1 MKQILVAIVF
11 MLSTCRVFGQ
21 APTQHITIGASVVA
35 LTEARVALK
44 DTPQSGLAKNIP
56 TTQGGVLVIQ
66 VIPDGAFARAGIMDA
81 DIIVRVGST
90 MIKSREEFLDWML
103 TAGFGKNFKVEL
115 LRNQPDGKWAR
126 QIVSFES
133 APLEPDPSVAIAAT
147 QAVRIKRLELENQ
160 KLLVKILALESQ
172 LKSTPLP
179 TKTPDTP
186 TAAPPPPPNPRRK
199 GTSQASDLSIKCGD
213 IEVAVVDYGVGK
225 IALTTLSSE
234 GMTDQIYYFVKLQ
247 INNLSLTK
255 KYDYRTFRGRDF
267 SISQDFA
274 SAKDNFGNNL
284 KRIDFGF
291 ASQVNG
297 AIKGLESLYPNS
309 SLKDILVFERPVD
322 GATSVSIKF
331 PPANIGGKGELIT
344 VELLNK

>member
-21 APTQHITIGASVVA
+21 APTQHIIIGANVVA

-90 MIKSREEFLDWML
+90 MIKSREAFLDWML

-147 QAVRIKRLELENQ
+147 QAVRIKQLELENQ
-160 KLLVKILALESQ
+160 NLLVKILALESQ

-179 TKTPDTP
+179 TKTPD
-186 TAAPPPPPNPRRK
+186 K
-199 GTSQASDLSIKCGD
+199 GTSRASDLSIKCGD

-267 SISQDFA
+267 SFSQDFA
-274 SAKDNFGNNL
+274 SATDNFGNNL

-331 PPANIGGKGELIT
+331 PPANIGGTGELIT